1 MSSRILMLSL
11 KLFSEVKSFIMSKN
25 TLTRLSQPNGC
36 LFFLHPVLNQ
46 KCGTGVLLDTI
57 QQVNVFLI
65 FNNVLPWLF
74 NQTDA

>member
-1 MSSRILMLSL
+1 
-11 KLFSEVKSFIMSKN
+11 
-25 TLTRLSQPNGC
+25 
-36 LFFLHPVLNQ
+36 
-46 KCGTGVLLDTI
+46 LLDTI